1 MDVLQKEL
9 NEIRKM
15 WNTHSIVKS
24 RTGCQVYGVLD
35 ELFYIPEIHGNNQLH
50 IDMFTF

>member
-24 RTGCQVYGVLD
+24 RTGCQVYGVPD